1 MPLSIFSKEVMS
13 DLPNLDHVKSYFDR
27 RIREHGAS
35 PRGSDWNSE
44 ASQNIRF
51 DQLLKV
57 VESQPFSILD
67 YGCGYG
73 ALADYLVTRG
83 FDADYHGYD
92 ILESAIETARR
103 EHEGQSR
110 RTFHTEKSQ
119 LPVCDY
125 TVASGIFNFRGE
137 QSFEDW
143 TEYVIAVLNE
153 FNELSRRG
161 FASNFLTKYSDPE
174 KMRADLYY
182 ADPLFLFDYC
192 KRNCS
197 KNVALLHDYRL
208 YDFTLIIRK
217 DQ

>member
-1 MPLSIFSKEVMS
+1 MSKI
-13 DLPNLDHVKSYFDR
+13 PNLDHVKSYFDK
-27 RIREHGAS
+27 RIHEHGAS

-44 ASQNIRF
+44 TSQNTRF

-57 VESQPFSILD
+57 IETQSFSLLD

-73 ALADYLVTRG
+73 ALADYLDTKG
-83 FDADYHGYD
+83 FEVDYYGYD
-92 ILESAIETARR
+92 ILESAIETARKAHLNQPR
-103 EHEGQSR
+103 HSFF
-110 RTFHTEKSQ
+110 TDKSQ

-143 TEYVIAVLNE
+143 TEYILSILNE
-153 FNELSRRG
+153 FNQLSRHG
-161 FASNFLTKYSDPE
+161 FSSNFLTKYSDDD
-174 KMRADLYY
+174 KMRSDLYY

-192 KRNCS
+192 KRNFS

-208 YDFTLIIRK
+208 YDFTLIVRK
-217 DQ
+217 D